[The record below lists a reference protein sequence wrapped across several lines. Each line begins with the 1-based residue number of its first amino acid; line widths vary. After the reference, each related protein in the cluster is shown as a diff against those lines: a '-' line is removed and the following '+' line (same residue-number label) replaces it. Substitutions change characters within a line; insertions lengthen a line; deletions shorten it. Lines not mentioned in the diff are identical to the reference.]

1 MLLDKNSSNSI
12 ELVFY
17 FFKSHWSHRSLVNG
31 MFYCPFRERLII
43 DLKRVK
49 VTNRKEVRNSAY
61 LQSDLRRISLEVEV
75 GNSALRVGDHLATEA
90 AVGAV
95 EDVGTA
101 FRCWNQGRPFCP

>member
-1 MLLDKNSSNSI
+1 MLVCYGDFEKDLSI
-12 ELVFY
+12 DIKL
-17 FFKSHWSHRSLVNG
+17 
-31 MFYCPFRERLII
+31 
-43 DLKRVK
+43 VK
-49 VTNRKEVRNSAY
+49 VTNRKEVRNSAC

-101 FRCWNQGRPFCP
+101 FRCWNQKRPFCP